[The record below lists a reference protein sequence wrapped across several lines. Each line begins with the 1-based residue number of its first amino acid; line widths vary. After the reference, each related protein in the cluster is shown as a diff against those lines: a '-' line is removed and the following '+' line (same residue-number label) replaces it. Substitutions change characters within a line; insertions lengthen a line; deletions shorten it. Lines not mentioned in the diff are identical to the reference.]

1 MAKDDKFL
9 ETQDAI
15 EKNIESLEN
24 TSNVNYYRRMRASV
38 LETNPLGQSS
48 LNMDEVREEGDEN
61 KDADDN
67 SS

>member
-1 MAKDDKFL
+1 LAKDDKFL